1 MSSAE
6 QLPDLGGLS
15 SAEKD
20 ELIRAL
26 WAELLDQRVQ
36 FSALE
41 QRLSPAECRRN
52 VQAEC
57 KRPLLEELRQRGT
70 KKRGSRPG
78 PSTIDIRLGSHL
90 GFLRSSLVIGALVLA
105 GLMIVTDQGIGWYQD
120 NRLEQ
125 KRLATLA
132 LQHAAFSD
140 LLVELVRVAYEPDQ
154 RSYRLTVTMKNL
166 DPIQPIYVMTSP
178 VRVFVQ
184 SGLVWKEI
192 PARAGNGRAAGVVK
206 LTNQHAYE
214 TIFEPDLKE
223 WTELMPGYMHVRF
236 ESNRLISRRSE
247 PDDDIVERNDRYYV
261 YLKPYGADDEA
272 IRKRMKYPGAPP
284 IYIPMPPH

>member
-6 QLPDLGGLS
+6 QWPDLASLS

-26 WAELLDQRVQ
+26 WAELPDHRAQR
-36 FSALE
+36 A
-41 QRLSPAECRRN
+41 SPVESRRN
-52 VQAEC
+52 IGAES
-57 KRPLLEELRQRGT
+57 KRPLLEQL
-70 KKRGSRPG
+70 KRHGARKRW
-78 PSTIDIRLGSHL
+78 STPASSNVEVRLGSRL
-90 GFLRSSLVIGALVLA
+90 GFLRSGLVIGVFGLA
-105 GLMIVTDQGIGWYQD
+105 GLVIATDQGIGWYQD
-120 NRLEQ
+120 NRLQQ

-140 LLVELVRVAYEPDQ
+140 LLVELVRVTYEPDQ
-154 RSYRLTVTMKNL
+154 RSNRLTMAMKNL
-166 DPIQPIYVMTSP
+166 DPVQPIYVMTSP

-206 LTNQHAYE
+206 LTDQHAYE
-214 TIFEPDLKE
+214 TIFEPNLKD

-247 PDDDIVERNDRYYV
+247 PDDDIVERSDRNYV
-261 YLKPYGADDEA
+261 YLKPHGADDEA
-272 IRKRMKYPGAPP
+272 IRARMKYQGKPP
-284 IYIPMPPH
+284 VYIPMPPH